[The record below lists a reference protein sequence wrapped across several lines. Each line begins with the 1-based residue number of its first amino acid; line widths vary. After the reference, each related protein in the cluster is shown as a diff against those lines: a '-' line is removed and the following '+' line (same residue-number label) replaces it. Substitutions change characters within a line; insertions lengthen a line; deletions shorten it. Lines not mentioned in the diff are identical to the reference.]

1 MVVLVCLMNISGVRA
16 DLESAVA
23 FPCGAYV
30 IVTVCHGLSNNSDQS
45 ETACTSWK
53 PVPPC
58 AIVEPDA
65 KAFFVTVYENQYGA
79 DYSTNWKVLVLV
91 PFATNETETE
101 TLDDTLETLI
111 PSLWEY
117 TEATKLTVDKPFIQD
132 VNGARYLATNINI
145 SIDIEGGN

>member
-1 MVVLVCLMNISGVRA
+1 MNISGVRA
-16 DLESAVA
+16 DLESAIIIGGISKVYR
-23 FPCGAYV
+23 YV
-30 IVTVCHGLSNNSDQS
+30 P
-45 ETACTSWK
+45 ER

-58 AIVEPDA
+58 AVIEPDS

-79 DYSTNWKVLVLV
+79 DYVTNWKVLVLV

-101 TLDDTLETLI
+101 TLDDTLETLV
-111 PSLWEY
+111 PALWEY
-117 TEATKLTVDKPFIQD
+117 TTATKLTVDKPFIQD